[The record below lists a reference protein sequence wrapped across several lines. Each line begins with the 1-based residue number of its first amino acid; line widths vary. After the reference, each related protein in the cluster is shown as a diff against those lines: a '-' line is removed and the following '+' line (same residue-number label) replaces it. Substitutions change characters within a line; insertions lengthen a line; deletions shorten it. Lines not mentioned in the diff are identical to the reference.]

1 MDLYHCT
8 NFYENSYKSGLELGS
23 PGPQSYA
30 LTPRLSGSS
39 MIRSDFIL
47 QSLLKKLA
55 DFFTFD
61 LAVHEAKTF
70 DFRRENVVLEKK
82 V

>member
-1 MDLYHCT
+1 MLI
-8 NFYENSYKSGLELGS
+8 SIVLKPVLELGS
-23 PGPQSYA
+23 PAPQSNA
-30 LTPRLSGSS
+30 LTTRLSGSS
-39 MIRSDFIL
+39 MIGSDFIL

-70 DFRRENVVLEKK
+70 DFRRENVLLSKK
-82 V
+82 SIK